1 MTTTVLVVD
10 DQPLFCSGIQLLI
23 EAQHDLAFAG
33 AAHTGA
39 SAIDK
44 VRQLDPDVVLM
55 DLRMPGGNGLSATQ
69 AIVAKHPR
77 PRILVLTTFRD
88 QQVVQQALRAGA
100 AGLITKDATPA
111 ELLSAIRDVVA
122 GRAVRVSAAT
132 TTMLPDAVEAG
143 APNPDAIAALTP
155 REREVFLHLARGLAN
170 SQIAT
175 LSHISENTVRN
186 HVSSLLQKLDLDNRT
201 QAAIFAHREGLLVA
215 PTERGI

>member
-39 SAIDK
+39 SAIEK

-69 AIVAKHPR
+69 SIVAKHPR

-88 QQVVQQALRAGA
+88 QQVVQHALRAGA
-100 AGLITKDATPA
+100 AGFITKDATPA

-122 GRAVRVSAAT
+122 GRAVRVSSAT
-132 TTMLPDAVEAG
+132 TTMLPDAVAAG